1 MDRRRALTASKFTI
15 RQQGVRRLPIVD
27 ERGRMVGLVS
37 LDDLW
42 VLLAAELDQ
51 TAAAVRGNQGP

>member
-27 ERGRMVGLVS
+27 ERGRRVGLVS

-42 VLLAAELDQ
+42 
-51 TAAAVRGNQGP
+51 GNQGP